1 LATPPFMAGPSGVD
15 QQTPS
20 VPTGAPQQGQ
30 PGQDQVQQLIAKIL
44 SSQQSGQH
52 LARPVPAPVPPGG
65 NSQTLVGKHTGFANL
80 GNAIGSTIQT
90 AIHNQKQSKLAHA
103 ESQWNQMTTLM
114 QDQSPQGKQKLDAWM
129 MANQKDLKNMAK
141 ALNQDWLNPEKTDV
155 WKQGLGSTLKQHQN
169 KQQAMQGIM
178 STFKTLIGKANA
190 PRPDLSADQS
200 KQMNQEILSKAP
212 TAQGGLSP
220 DAEKFLMETMKEDA
234 KSKADDKK
242 AAADDKRQQEKEQ
255 FEKYKIDTSQKFQMW
270 RENTH
275 QQFQTN
281 LERIRQNASDN
292 REASREGAML
302 KAQGI
307 RLSAD
312 DAKRFTVTPA
322 QLNTQVNGS
331 LSSMKSQL
339 AQANQQ
345 LTKIKDQASK
355 SRWYHPWSEA
365 GNDEVA
371 EAQKSYDN
379 LKNSV
384 NYIESNR
391 AAIVSGKKELE
402 DVVNDAE
409 QIATGSPDLSDLG
422 GKAQ

>member
-1 LATPPFMAGPSGVD
+1 MATPPFMAGPSGVG
-15 QQTPS
+15 QPS
-20 VPTGAPQQGQ
+20 PAVPAGSGGQQ

-44 SSQQSGQH
+44 SSQQNSPR
-52 LARPVPAPVPPGG
+52 LAQPVVNQPQNQQQQPMRNEKYQGLQ
-65 NSQTLVGKHTGFANL
+65 NLITGITTGISKAVQ
-80 GNAIGSTIQT
+80 G
-90 AIHNQKQSKLAHA
+90 QKQAKLAHA
-103 ESQWNQMTTLM
+103 ESQWNQFTTLM
-114 QDQSPQGKQKLDAWM
+114 QDQSPQGQEKLNSWM

-190 PRPDLSADQS
+190 PRPNLSPDQS
-200 KQMNQEILSKAP
+200 TQMNQEILKKAP
-212 TAQGGLSP
+212 TAPAGLSP

-234 KSKADDKK
+234 KSRADDKK
-242 AAADDKRQQEKEQ
+242 AAADDKKQQEKED
-255 FEKYKIDTSQKFQMW
+255 FEKYKIDTTQKFQTW

-281 LERIRQNASDN
+281 LERIRQDAADN
-292 REASREGAML
+292 RQANRDAAML

-307 RLSAD
+307 RMSKED
-312 DAKRFTVTPA
+312 EKRFTVTPA

-355 SRWYHPWSEA
+355 SRWYHPWNEA

-384 NYIESNR
+384 NFLESKR
-391 AAIVSGKKELE
+391 GAIVSGKMDLE
-402 DVVNDAE
+402 DAVNQAE
-409 QIATGSPDLSDLG
+409 QIASGSPDLSDLG
-422 GKAQ
+422 GKPQ